1 MAASITLNHTPDGT
15 PCVRLYLG
23 RSPITGRAERPYR
36 EFPGMTDAEA
46 LRAAGEW
53 RDAIA
58 ATYDRD
64 AQRVGDML
72 RRHIGHKRAQ
82 GSSYN
87 TIRTYTLYA
96 SRYAAPL
103 ARLAVSQVTP
113 TTLDNLYRDLLED
126 GPKGGKPLSPNTV
139 RKFREFLKGAFGQE
153 LRAGNIDTNP
163 AANSRRIPAT
173 GTDALAL
180 DAADVATLQAQI
192 DKILADA
199 PDTKRGTMRRNAALG
214 MLLALHTG
222 ARAGEVCALRWRDL
236 NAPLGL
242 LTISGNVVSRDG
254 HAVRQERTKG
264 KRTRNVSIDKATA
277 DALAQHRRWQSTYLD
292 AIGRDTPICSPDG
305 GYMTPDA
312 LGGQFRRWRDLLGLE
327 PRATFHS
334 LRHTHATMLLQGG
347 TDMRTVSERLGHAQ
361 VSTTLETY
369 AHVMPGRDRAA
380 ADAFGALLGQV

>member
-1 MAASITLNHTPDGT
+1 MAAEITLHHTATGT
-15 PCVRLYLG
+15 PYVRLYLG
-23 RSPITGRAERPYR
+23 LSDMTGRAERPYR

-46 LRAAGEW
+46 IRAAEEW

-58 ATYDRD
+58 GTYDRD

-72 RRHIGHKRAQ
+72 KRHIGHKEAQ

-87 TIRTYTLYA
+87 TVKTYRLYA
-96 SRYAAPL
+96 NRYAATI
-103 ARLAVSQVTP
+103 ARVPVAQITP
-113 TTLDNLYRDLLED
+113 TTLDNLYRDLLTD

-153 LRAGNIDTNP
+153 VRAGNIDTNP

-173 GTDALAL
+173 ATDALAL
-180 DAADVATLQAQI
+180 DAADVRALNAQI
-192 DKILADA
+192 ETTLSET
-199 PDTKRGTMRRNAALG
+199 PDTRRGITRRNAAMG

-236 NAPLGL
+236 NGPLGL

-254 HAVRQERTKG
+254 QAVRQERTKG
-264 KRTRNVSIDKATA
+264 KRTRNVSIDTTTTK
-277 DALAQHRRWQSTYLD
+277 ALADHRRWQAAYLD
-292 AIGRDTPICSPDG
+292 AIGRDTPICTVDG
-305 GYMTPDA
+305 HFMTPDT
-312 LGGQFRRWRDLLGLE
+312 LSWQFRRWRGVLGLD
-327 PRATFHS
+327 PRATFHT
-334 LRHTHATMLLQGG
+334 LRHTHATMLLQSG

-380 ADAFGALLGQV
+380 ADAFGALLG